1 MVSKKII
8 SIVASTMMFC
18 FMVCASVTGVKAD
31 DSEVKVVDGSY
42 LTSADSST
50 GYTPK
55 SDERG
60 KHLMDGECSITK
72 AGTKR
77 IYTYGAT
84 TANHTVDTVAVIVYV
99 DQYSEKDDEWYQI
112 DAFSKKVEND
122 YYVAASKSIQ
132 VDRGYYYRVHAEH
145 FVRMGEEPVE
155 ETYSYTNGI
164 LVPYASFSHTN
175 GRRCSPWAGLTAAAR
190 WFARILTNQILIDKS
205 ESLVP

>member
-1 MVSKKII
+1 MISKKI
-8 SIVASTMMFC
+8 
-18 FMVCASVTGVKAD
+18 ASVITSVMVFCCVVGVSLTNVKAD
-31 DSEVKVVDGSY
+31 DSAPKSVDGSY

-55 SDERG
+55 SGERG

-132 VDRGYYYRVHAEH
+132 VDRGYYYRVHADH

-155 ETYSYTNGI
+155 ETFSYTDGI
-164 LVPYASFSHTN
+164 LVP
-175 GRRCSPWAGLTAAAR
+175 
-190 WFARILTNQILIDKS
+190 
-205 ESLVP
+205 